1 MVSNQT
7 ITAIPPL
14 LTIPKTAGV
23 SPSHNGQICSTWG
36 NYHFKTFDGY
46 FFNLPSTCNYILTS
60 LCKTAYEDFNIQM
73 RRQVVD
79 DLPTISKITMKLDG
93 TVVVLQNGSIEVN
106 GQIVVAPFS
115 QAGILI
121 ERTPSYV
128 TIHTRLGLQ
137 LQWNENDY
145 LMVELDSKYRNLTC
159 GLCGDF
165 NSVPLYDEFYTNG
178 VLMNT
183 LQMAN
188 MWRMDGPTESC
199 ELQTVQECGEQV
211 PVCQELLSSSAF
223 SNCQDLVS
231 VDPFIQACAQDM
243 CQCDNSNRSFCL
255 CNTISEYSRQCVHA
269 GGAPG
274 QWRTDQFCAVS
285 CPSNMEY
292 QECGIPCPDTCS
304 NPERGQLC
312 EEHCTDGCFC
322 PPGMVMD
329 DITQKGC
336 IPLEECSCRHNGNVY
351 QSGDL
356 YTTGC
361 KSCMCYGGQ
370 WNCQDLDC
378 PGNCYVEG
386 GSHITTFDGKAYSFH
401 GDCSYVLTKECNG
414 TDFTILGDLNK
425 CGQSDTETC
434 LTTVTLSISD
444 GSTVI
449 RIQDD
454 QNVLVNGL
462 SVKLPIY
469 TTSVI
474 IFRPSTF
481 YGIVQTMSGIQLMVQ
496 FIPTMQVYI
505 SLDSS
510 YKDRTCGLCGSF
522 NNIQADDFKTDSGLV
537 EGTAVAFANT
547 WKTRPSCPD
556 VSSSFVNPCSQSVDN
571 ERYAEYWC
579 SMLSDPQGV
588 FAPCHTEISPGIY
601 EDNCMYDSCNCAD
614 SEKCMCASISA
625 YVHACADA
633 GVLLSGWRDTIC
645 RKFASCPSTM
655 VYSYDMNS
663 CGRTCDSLVKPDYSC
678 QVKFTAV
685 DGCGCDQGSY
695 MDQAGSCVQQDSCL
709 CQESLAS
716 GVCSDGMAVL
726 PLSAET
732 RCQSPM
738 VFFNCSSAGLG
749 AVGSECQKSCKNL
762 DMTCIS
768 TECMSG
774 CTCPPGMVY
783 DGNEGC
789 IEEENCPC
797 FYNDAPHNPGDSIKV
812 DCNTCTCENRKWDCT
827 NNQCY
832 GTCSVYG
839 DGHYVTVDGK
849 RYNFN
854 GNSEYVLI
862 QDYCGGSNSNG
873 TFRVITENI
882 PCGTTGATCSKAIKL
897 FLGNNE
903 LILSE
908 GEYKVIPKNT
918 GIEVPYQ
925 IRIMGIYIVIEA
937 NNSLIFMWDRKTSIF
952 IKLSPAYKGQVC
964 GLCGNYDGNR
974 NNDFITRSQLV
985 VVDPIE
991 FGNSWAVSSNNLN
1004 DTSNNDPCSTNPYRK
1019 SWAQKQCSIINSNVF
1034 TACHSKVDP
1043 SEFYDDCVKDSC
1055 ACDSGGDCECF
1066 CTAVAAYA
1074 QACNEAGA
1082 CITWRSPQICPLFC
1096 DFYNTPDQCEWHYQP
1111 CGAPCMKTCRNP
1123 TGVCSEQMPVM
1134 EGCYPNCPSSRPF
1147 FDEDSMKCVEAEQCG
1162 CYDAEEKHYNTGES
1176 VPTTQNCESCYCSST
1191 GINCTYD
1198 VQACSCIYKG
1208 NKYSYGSTIYHT
1220 TDGDGSCITAVC
1232 GENGTINRDMN
1243 ACETT
1248 VAPTTMTA
1256 TTRTR
1261 TTSTPTT
1268 VFVFSTDSD
1277 QWSFNSFDNDPC
1289 RNYNFHHADSSNIRT
1304 TFKPHNHNST

>member
-1 MVSNQT
+1 RHRGDMGTAMNVPYWVLVWMAMSVGLSSTQT
-7 ITAIPPL
+7 
-14 LTIPKTAGV
+14 GV

-93 TVVVLQNGSIEVN
+93 TVVVLQNGSIEY
-106 GQIVVAPFS
+106 Q
-115 QAGILI
+115 LL
-121 ERTPSYV
+121 
-128 TIHTRLGLQ
+128 TI
-137 LQWNENDY
+137 N
-145 LMVELDSKYRNLTC
+145 
-159 GLCGDF
+159 
-165 NSVPLYDEFYTNG
+165 
-178 VLMNT
+178 
-183 LQMAN
+183 
-188 MWRMDGPTESC
+188 
-199 ELQTVQECGEQV
+199 
-211 PVCQELLSSSAF
+211 SAF

-444 GSTVI
+444 GSTV
-449 RIQDD
+449 
-454 QNVLVNGL
+454 
-462 SVKLPIY
+462 SKPA
-469 TTSVI
+469 SVI

-645 RKFASCPSTM
+645 PSCPSTM

-709 CQESLAS
+709 CQESLLLFVS
-716 GVCSDGMAVL
+716 LG
-726 PLSAET
+726 
-732 RCQSPM
+732 CQSPM

-762 DMTCIS
+762 DMTCVS
-768 TECMSG
+768 RTECMSG

-854 GNSEYVLI
+854 GNIETLL

-897 FLGNNE
+897 FLGVRE
-903 LILSE
+903 KDQSS

-1034 TACHSKVDP
+1034 TACHSKVQNLITLLIT
-1043 SEFYDDCVKDSC
+1043 V
-1055 ACDSGGDCECF
+1055 
-1066 CTAVAAYA
+1066 YA
-1074 QACNEAGA
+1074 RGA
-1082 CITWRSPQICPLFC
+1082 LWNLH
-1096 DFYNTPDQCEWHYQP
+1096 D
-1111 CGAPCMKTCRNP
+1111 
-1123 TGVCSEQMPVM
+1123 
-1134 EGCYPNCPSSRPF
+1134 
-1147 FDEDSMKCVEAEQCG
+1147 
-1162 CYDAEEKHYNTGES
+1162 
-1176 VPTTQNCESCYCSST
+1176 
-1191 GINCTYD
+1191 
-1198 VQACSCIYKG
+1198 
-1208 NKYSYGSTIYHT
+1208 
-1220 TDGDGSCITAVC
+1220 
-1232 GENGTINRDMN
+1232 
-1243 ACETT
+1243 
-1248 VAPTTMTA
+1248 
-1256 TTRTR
+1256 
-1261 TTSTPTT
+1261 
-1268 VFVFSTDSD
+1268 
-1277 QWSFNSFDNDPC
+1277 
-1289 RNYNFHHADSSNIRT
+1289 
-1304 TFKPHNHNST
+1304 